1 MNKIL
6 QRKQA
11 AEDYLNQKRDL
22 WDKLEQI
29 NHGQLGDGVSSKTKS
44 QVFDHRLST
53 LNYERGYRVMAQL
66 PTGKVRAISKNDEGS
81 SKLMDLVLDKYVFL
95 NANSQFDFLTK
106 LRMMDIYSGIYGNFF
121 GLVDWTVNKNGYV
134 GPDLWMLNIRDVF
147 PQVGAMSIEDSDY
160 IIVRSWRPL
169 SFFEGLKKDK
179 SYKNIQAIITK
190 IKDSS
195 GSKQQRDSKAKTQR
209 EEDQYS
215 NDPSTKGAGYFEVL
229 SMYEKDKWTDYCVDA
244 DMEFRDMKNPHDN
257 GELPV
262 VCKYSI
268 PLMDDFF
275 GTSDVERGAPMQMT
289 MNSVWNLYLDSVK
302 MSIFPPVLINK
313 DNVAQMS
320 SIKWGPAQKWMVR
333 NQVNNSV
340 SPIQLNPQG
349 IQTFNNTY
357 SVANAS
363 ILNLFGT
370 SDTTISSETD
380 SGQGKTPQALKMQG
394 ARENTRDTA
403 DRYYMERF
411 LSSVVKKMVNLV
423 SKKQS
428 SSITIRM
435 FKDEIDELAED
446 YPEIEEMYDEKTGKL
461 SIGNKKVGSTLYDWE
476 IVSGSTYANDQEAQR
491 ENITQYISLYLKS
504 EGPQGNMLD
513 IALQRNG
520 FKFNFG
526 ELFKRGIT
534 NSGIQ
539 DWDKILEEQKEEEIG
554 QQSLDQ
560 DAQAFEQAMQQ
571 AMSGVPPQ
579 PQGQPQQGIPQQMP
593 QGLPVNPMQ

>member
-1 MNKIL
+1 MNTIL

-11 AEDYLNQKRDL
+11 AEDFLSQKRDL

-29 NHGQLGDGVSSKTKS
+29 NHGQIADGVSSKTKS

-81 SKLMDLVLDKYVFL
+81 SKLMDLILDKYIFL

-106 LRMMDIYSGIYGNFF
+106 LRMMDIYSGVYGNFF

-179 SYKNIQAIITK
+179 SYKNIPEIIRK
-190 IKDSS
+190 LKDNS
-195 GSKQQRDSKAKTQR
+195 GSKQSRDSDSKTKR
-209 EEDQYS
+209 EEDHYS
-215 NDPSTKGAGYFEVL
+215 NESATKGSGYFEVL

-244 DMEFRDMKNPHDN
+244 DLEFREMENPHDN

-268 PLMDDFF
+268 PLIDDFF
-275 GTSDVERGAPMQMT
+275 GTSDMERGAPMQMT

-313 DNVAQMS
+313 DNIAQMS

-333 NQVNNSV
+333 NAVGNSV

-349 IQTFNNTY
+349 ISTFNNTY

-370 SDTTISSETD
+370 SDTTVTKGTD
-380 SGQGKTPQALKMQG
+380 AGQGKTPEALKMQG
-394 ARENTRDTA
+394 ARENTRDNA

-423 SKKQS
+423 AKKQS
-428 SSITIRM
+428 STIAIRM
-435 FKDEIDELAED
+435 FKDEIDELSKE
-446 YPEIEEMYDEKTGKL
+446 YPEIAEMYDEKTGKL
-461 SIGNKKVGSTLYDWE
+461 SIGGKKVGSTLYDWE
-476 IVSGSTYANDQEAQR
+476 IVSGSTYANDQDAQR
-491 ENITQYISLYLKS
+491 ENLAQYISLYLKS
-504 EGPQGNMLD
+504 EGPNGNMLD
-513 IALQRNG
+513 IALQRSG

-554 QQSLDQ
+554 QQVLDQ
-560 DAQAFEQAMQQ
+560 DAQAFQQ
-571 AMSGVPPQ
+571 ALQQMQGGVPPQ
-579 PQGQPQQGIPQQMP
+579 PQEMMDPMQ